1 MKMTELEL
9 KQLIREIIK
18 EGLEDTSWT
27 NEKGQKIILPQI
39 LDAIKDY
46 PIIPAPIEKVEKI
59 IIKKDSGGIE
69 SDRLSAADIKYPII
83 IVVDDSGNYKY
94 VLDGNHRANKAI
106 AAGIKSIPAKLVNIK
121 KLSQEFQDVLN
132 EVFFINEDDIE
143 EYDVENEQDIKEFT
157 EFMKAYQQELNEADC
172 DCMLEAKYQGRT
184 VPLGK
189 PMRGDSKKFKVYVK
203 NPKTGKVVKVNFG
216 AKGMNIKKNN
226 PKRRASFRARHN
238 CANPGPRTKARYWS
252 CRKW

>member
-1 MKMTELEL
+1 MTELEL

-27 NEKGQKIILPQI
+27 NEKGQKIKLSQI

-226 PKRRASFRARHN
+226 PKRRAAFRARHN

>member
-69 SDRLSAADIKYPII
+69 SDRLSAY
-83 IVVDDSGNYKY
+83 YY
-94 VLDGNHRANKAI
+94 R
-106 AAGIKSIPAKLVNIK
+106 
-121 KLSQEFQDVLN
+121 
-132 EVFFINEDDIE
+132 
-143 EYDVENEQDIKEFT
+143 
-157 EFMKAYQQELNEADC
+157 
-172 DCMLEAKYQGRT
+172 
-184 VPLGK
+184 
-189 PMRGDSKKFKVYVK
+189 
-203 NPKTGKVVKVNFG
+203 
-216 AKGMNIKKNN
+216 
-226 PKRRASFRARHN
+226 
-238 CANPGPRTKARYWS
+238 
-252 CRKW
+252 CR